1 MEYEVW
7 AGNDG
12 RAIGYLLI
20 PATETKRA
28 EMRRAAPG
36 SMQECIATFEAD
48 SLDEATGLYEA
59 MYEDLATT
67 WGAKHSDPE

>member
-7 AGNDG
+7 AGDGG

-36 SMQECIATFEAD
+36 SMQATFEAD
-48 SLDEATGLYEA
+48 SWEEATAFYEA

-67 WGAKHSDPE
+67 WDAKHSDPE